1 MNRIIRNSFSEN
13 CFSEWMRT
21 NNGEL
26 VAVLCQCEEG
36 DDSSLYAYEYTHAII
51 TFFRQYDAEKVWQ
64 LKKSEI
70 AELLLENCN
79 YNAQMLDST
88 SGKTQPHPIPT
99 IEGLFTFS
107 DSIIIFG
114 IGNYSISF
122 IDRKNKNRKIRQSR
136 WTKAKLERFTLDAY
150 QKYSKYVFF
159 KCIKK
164 TELKSI
170 LLLSNESRITSK
182 NKQSGENQNVDF
194 LSVDFTNT
202 DNNSTVPYRAVIT
215 GSSHSINGVSCQD
228 YCDFQKVQNGIA
240 MAVADGAGS
249 GKFSQFGAVNNVQSF
264 INCCD
269 LHEEGEQEPSDFC
282 ENLLKSIDQ
291 EHEKLQRNRTKRK
304 IQDFA
309 TLLGLYITND
319 NIVYAHIGDGAIF
332 AHSIEGTTEYLS
344 EAENFG
350 EESNVTFFTIE
361 SDAKEHLDIG
371 KIDKSKYDMLLIVTD
386 GVYNAFAEDE
396 RLTFAGKIFDA
407 VKSDSEFD
415 EIKLAELIDTEEIK
429 DWGDDHSAIL
439 FDLRKQG

>member
-202 DNNSTVPYRAVIT
+202 DNNTTVPYRAVIT
-215 GSSHSINGVSCQD
+215 GNSHSFSGVSCQD

-240 MAVADGAGS
+240 IAVADGAGS
-249 GKFSQFGAVNNVQSF
+249 GKFSQFGAFNNVRSF
-264 INCCD
+264 IDCCEEREVD
-269 LHEEGEQEPSDFC
+269 MSSFSDKLLRTIRNKHE
-282 ENLLKSIDQ
+282 I
-291 EHEKLQRNRTKRK
+291 LQSLRIRGN

-309 TLLGLYITND
+309 TLLGVCILD
-319 NIVYAHIGDGAIF
+319 KSIVYVHIGDGAIF
-332 AHSIEGTTEYLS
+332 AHTIEGTTEYIS
-344 EAENFG
+344 EAETFG
-350 EESNVTFFTIE
+350 DESNVTYFTIE
-361 SDAKEHLDIG
+361 EDAKQHLYSG
-371 KIDKSKYDMLLIVTD
+371 TLDKDKYDMLLIVTD
-386 GVYNAFAEDE
+386 GVYNAFEKED
-396 RLTFAGKIFDA
+396 RLPFISSVFNTAI
-407 VKSDSEFD
+407 SDSEFS
-415 EIKLAELIDTEEIK
+415 EIKLAELIDTVQIK

-439 FDLRKQG
+439 LDLRKQGK